1 MANLMLHCGAYRA
14 EKNEVLATQA
24 PHPTRSH
31 FPIDHSVLISEAEK
45 LIEKSGYMIKTEAH
59 ALSHEENRYFGLYEL
74 ESTISEVNDY
84 NPVAG
89 LRNSH
94 DKVFAAGLVCGK
106 AVFVCDNLS
115 FSGDYKFSRKH
126 TKNAYDETLSG
137 MAEVFSQLPAF
148 EAKLK
153 QRTDLYKEFKVN
165 RDISKFIIQCAKRRI
180 IAPNQIMSV
189 YDEWEEPKDAFGD
202 EPRTLWRLT
211 NAFTSVMKQKRINV
225 FRNAPATL
233 KLDEIVQEHFGIE
246 SLLS

>member
-1 MANLMLHCGAYRA
+1 MANLMLHCGAYRV
-14 EKNEVLATQA
+14 EKHEVLTTQA
-24 PHPTRSH
+24 PQPTRTH
-31 FPIDHSVLISEAEK
+31 FPIDHSVLIEEAEG
-45 LIEKSGYMIKTEAH
+45 LIEKAGYIIQSEAH
-59 ALSHEENRYFGLYEL
+59 ALSHENNRYFGMYEL
-74 ESTISEVNDY
+74 ESSISEVNDY

-94 DKVFAAGLVCGK
+94 DRIFAAGLVCGK

-115 FSGDYKFSRKH
+115 FDGDYKFSRKH
-126 TKNAYDETLSG
+126 TRNGEAETLQG

-153 QRTDLYKEFKVN
+153 ERVDLYKNTRVS
-165 RDISKFIIQCAKRRI
+165 RDISRFIIECAKRSI
-180 IAPNQIMSV
+180 IAPNQVVSV
-189 YDEWEEPKDAFGD
+189 YDEWEEPKDNFGD
-202 EPRTLWRLT
+202 EPRNLWRLT